1 MRFLW
6 GCLLKLGVFGG
17 LLILVGC
24 LLFFY
29 IWDKVGG
36 FKLEDQTFWWLV
48 AGSLFLWS
56 ILKRDT

>member
-17 LLILVGC
+17 LLILVAW

-29 IWDKVGG
+29 IWGEVGR
-36 FKLEDQTFWWLV
+36 FELEGQSFWWLV

-56 ILKRDT
+56 TLKRDT